1 MTDPLQTYELYLR
14 NQKEASEHTISA
26 YMRDVMK
33 FSDYIS
39 QQALSLEQVKA
50 QSVEVYSQ
58 ELLEQGKS
66 PATVTRAISALKSF
80 YNYLLEQGIVQ
91 ENPVDEVVFVKVERK
106 LPHILTGEEVEL
118 FLKQPDG
125 DDIKGIRDRAMLELL
140 YATGLRVSEL
150 TAMDLSDLDLTNGL
164 VYCGEKEKRRS
175 IPVLTETVQHLN
187 RYLKHSRP
195 YLISDPNDR
204 ALFVN
209 MNGERMSRQG
219 FWKLIKCYREKA
231 GIQAE
236 ITPHTLRHSFAAHL
250 LEDGADIHT
259 VREIM
264 GHSDISSTHIYSR
277 LLNKAK
283 KDANKD

>member
-1 MTDPLQTYELYLR
+1 MTDPLKTYELYLR
-14 NQKEASEHTISA
+14 NCKEASEHTISA

-33 FSDYIS
+33 FSHYVS
-39 QQALSLEQVKA
+39 QQFFSLEQVKH
-50 QSVEVYSQ
+50 QDVEVYSQ
-58 ELLEQGKS
+58 NLLEQGKS

-80 YNYLLEQGIVQ
+80 YNYLLEQKLVP
-91 ENPVDEVVFVKVERK
+91 ENPVDAVVFIKVERK

-125 DDIKGIRDRAMLELL
+125 GDIKGIRDRAMLELL

-150 TAMDLSDLDLTNGL
+150 VAMDLSNLDLKNGL
-164 VYCGEKEKRRS
+164 IHCGEREKQRS
-175 IPVLTETVQHLN
+175 IPILPETVQHLSH
-187 RYLKHSRP
+187 YLKHSRP
-195 YLISDPNDR
+195 HLIDDPDTQ

-219 FWKLIKCYREKA
+219 FWKLIKYYREKA

-259 VREIM
+259 VREMM
-264 GHSDISSTHIYSR
+264 GHSDISSTHIYSK
-277 LLNKAK
+277 LLKQDK
-283 KDANKD
+283 EKDK